1 VDVFEQRDADGGV
14 LRDLASPASGGWEM
28 ERDSLTYTRG
38 QVHRTMV
45 PQPGGGSV
53 CIREW
58 RENDTLGARWIVLGD
73 DQDECWVRAQ
83 ELIEAFQRA
92 GGSTDAGLAVVHLFW
107 QPEGVASGMS
117 FAQQGSADWTFSYT
131 WANLTLGAGAG
142 QAILLLAATWA
153 VLPYVW
159 PEP

>member
-1 VDVFEQRDADGGV
+1 MDVFQQRNAAGAV
-14 LRDLASPASGGWEM
+14 LRDLASPAAGGWEL
-28 ERDSLTYTRG
+28 ERDSFSYQRG

-45 PQPGGGSV
+45 PQPDGGSV

-58 RENDTLGARWIVLGD
+58 RENDTVGARWLVRGV

-83 ELIEAFQRA
+83 ELIEAFQRP
-92 GGSTDAGLAVVHLFW
+92 GGSTDAGLADVRLFW
-107 QPEGVASGMS
+107 QPEGVAAGLTLY
-117 FAQQGSADWTFSYT
+117 QQGSADWSFAYT
-131 WANLTLGAGAG
+131 WANLTLGAGTG
-142 QAILLLAATWA
+142 VAILLLTATWA